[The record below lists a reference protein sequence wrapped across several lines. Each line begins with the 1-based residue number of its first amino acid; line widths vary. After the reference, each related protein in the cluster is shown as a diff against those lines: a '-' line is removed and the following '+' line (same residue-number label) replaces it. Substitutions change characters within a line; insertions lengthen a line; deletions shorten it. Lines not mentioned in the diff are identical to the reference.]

1 LTSVL
6 VTGPAGTL
14 GSALIPRLVA
24 RGHDVRVLVHATAVD
39 CLPAVQVVPGDVRNG
54 TGLLEAVAGV
64 DAVIHAATS
73 PFHRARATE
82 IEGTRHV
89 LLAADSVNAHFVY
102 PSIVGVDQIGGT
114 YYQAKW
120 MAEQIVETAKRWT
133 IQRGTQFHPMIDR
146 MLSHHLFPATSRM
159 AFQPLDASEFADHL
173 IDLVEEGP
181 AGRAEDFGGPEV
193 LALREMVTARKTAT
207 KHHTLLVRLPP
218 VGPLRA
224 LDAGRQ
230 LCPDH
235 ARGRMTWQQW
245 LGTQVARSGEA
256 KG

>member
-14 GSALIPRLVA
+14 GSALILRLVA
-24 RGHDVRVLVHATAVD
+24 RGHDVRVLVHATAID
-39 CLPAVQVVPGDVRNG
+39 CPPAVQPVPGDVRNG
-54 TGLLEAVAGV
+54 SGLLEAVAGV

-73 PFHRARATE
+73 PFRRARATE
-82 IEGTRHV
+82 IEGTRRV
-89 LLAADSVNAHFVY
+89 LLAAGSENAHFVY

-114 YYQAKW
+114 YYKAKW
-120 MAEQIVETAKRWT
+120 AAEQMVETAKRWT
-133 IQRGTQFHPMIDR
+133 IQRGTQYHPMIDR
-146 MLSHHLFPATSRM
+146 MLSHHLCPATSRM
-159 AFQPLDASEFADHL
+159 AFQPLDVGEFADHL
-173 IDLVEEGP
+173 IDIVEEGP

-193 LALREMVTARKTAT
+193 LLMREIVAARKAVT
-207 KHHTLLVRLPP
+207 KHHTVLIRVPP

-224 LDAGRQ
+224 LDAGRN

-245 LGTQVARSGEA
+245 LRNQIARSGEHRD
-256 KG
+256 

>member
-1 LTSVL
+1 L
-6 VTGPAGTL
+6 VT
-14 GSALIPRLVA
+14 
-24 RGHDVRVLVHATAVD
+24 RGHDVRVLVHATTVD
-39 CLPAVQVVPGDVRNG
+39 CPSAVQVVPGDVRNR
-54 TGLLEAVAGV
+54 TGLLEAVRGV

-73 PFHRARATE
+73 PFRRARATE
-82 IEGTRHV
+82 IEGTRLV
-89 LLAADSVNAHFVY
+89 LLAAGSVNAHFIY

-120 MAEQIVETAKRWT
+120 TAEKIVEAAERWT

-159 AFQPLDASEFADHL
+159 AFQPLDAGEFADHL
-173 IDLVEEGP
+173 IDLVEAGP

-193 LALREMVTARKTAT
+193 LLLRELVVARKTAT
-207 KHHTLLVRLPP
+207 KHRTVLVRLPS

-235 ARGRMTWQQW
+235 ARGRMTWQHW
-245 LGTQVARSGEA
+245 LGTHVARTGEP

>member
-1 LTSVL
+1 MTSVL
-6 VTGPAGTL
+6 VTGPAGML
-14 GSALIPRLVA
+14 GSALIPRLVT
-24 RGHDVRVLVHATAVD
+24 RGHDVRVLVHATTVD
-39 CLPAVQVVPGDVRNG
+39 CPSAVQVVPGDVRNR
-54 TGLLEAVAGV
+54 TGLLEAVRGV

-73 PFHRARATE
+73 PFRRARATE
-82 IEGTRHV
+82 IEGTRQV

-159 AFQPLDASEFADHL
+159 AFQPLDAGEFADRL

-193 LALREMVTARKTAT
+193 LALREIVTARKTAT

-245 LGTQVARSGEA
+245 LGTQVARSGEP